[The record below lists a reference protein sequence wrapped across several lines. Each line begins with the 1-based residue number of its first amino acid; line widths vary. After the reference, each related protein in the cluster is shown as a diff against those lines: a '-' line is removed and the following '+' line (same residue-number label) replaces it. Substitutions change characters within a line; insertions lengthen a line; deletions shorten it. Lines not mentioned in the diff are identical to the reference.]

1 MSLLLSG
8 AKTMTFAGTEMQCL
22 EIYTGE
28 AYTIDLRFT
37 EAGGAPIDATG
48 WVLTASAK
56 FYTVDNVL
64 YDAVSPDIVTLG
76 AITLDSPQPTP
87 SGYAN
92 LDADWV
98 DILTGSG
105 YLYIPEEIA
114 NGSGS
119 PNPTPVP
126 PLNDGTAQPTNV
138 LVIVTIEI
146 TKPSSV
152 VTLPDDKQLVPIGFI
167 VRYQ

>member
-22 EIYTGE
+22 EIYSGE
-28 AYTIDLRFT
+28 AYTINLQFT
-37 EAGGAPIDATG
+37 DAVGSPIDATG
-48 WVLTASAK
+48 WVLTPSAK
-56 FYTVDNVL
+56 FYSVDNVT
-64 YDAVSPDIVTLG
+64 YDGLTDVVTLG
-76 AITLDSPQPTP
+76 AITLTPDPPPTP

-105 YLYIPEEIA
+105 YLYIPEELA

-119 PNPTPVP
+119 PVATPVP
-126 PLNDGTAQPTNV
+126 PLNDGTAQPTNT

-146 TKPSSV
+146 SKPSSV
-152 VTLPDDKQLVPIGFI
+152 GTLPNDIQRVPIGFI